1 MIRVNRS
8 QLDQLR
14 AIYGEMKT
22 HAAKHGI
29 YIEAS
34 PEEAAS
40 YKRLLSGN
48 LSKRQK
54 SALYWYYKKRNEA
67 QEKPTDEE

>member
-1 MIRVNRS
+1 MLRASKR

-14 AIYGEMKT
+14 ALYGELKT
-22 HAAKHGI
+22 HTTKHSV

-34 PEEAAS
+34 PEEAAN

-54 SALYWYYKKRNEA
+54 NALFWYYKKRHRTQEA
-67 QEKPTDEE
+67 PAD